1 MGIEFGRN
9 RYKSRRER
17 REKQLRNFK
26 VTFIFVA
33 IALVILI
40 YKNRW
45 KISAWID
52 TYIF

>member
-9 RYKSRRER
+9 KYKSRRER
-17 REKQLRNFK
+17 RAKQLRNMK
-26 VTFIFVA
+26 VTVIFVS
-33 IALVILI
+33 IALIILI